1 MWKNDL
7 EFLDMV
13 QPLKISSS
21 SGFDRESFL
30 FGEEY
35 TDKQEEPIGFVRL
48 GLDLTPMQ
56 SKIRDHN
63 KKILTIS
70 SIISLV
76 TALIIF
82 LTVKRM
88 IQPLQAL
95 RSATKI
101 VASGAFDYQVKVK
114 TSDEI
119 GDLAKSFGEM
129 TEALKNSRKELLF
142 QAKLLQNAADLAIG
156 LDLEG
161 NLIYMNDAAK
171 KTFNY
176 YGDIDQRY
184 PFLHF
189 LPEKEHDGF
198 KRIIQIIIKSGE
210 WSGEVVALRNKTI
223 EFPFELAGVLHNE
236 ERGIPFAIIM
246 VGRDIT
252 EQRRLQKELKTHMED
267 LEKIVSERTRE
278 IRETYEKLKQTHSQL
293 LQH

>member
-1 MWKNDL
+1 
-7 EFLDMV
+7 MV

-129 TEALKNSRKELLF
+129 TEALKN
-142 QAKLLQNAADLAIG
+142 
-156 LDLEG
+156 
-161 NLIYMNDAAK
+161 
-171 KTFNY
+171 
-176 YGDIDQRY
+176 
-184 PFLHF
+184 
-189 LPEKEHDGF
+189 
-198 KRIIQIIIKSGE
+198 
-210 WSGEVVALRNKTI
+210 
-223 EFPFELAGVLHNE
+223 
-236 ERGIPFAIIM
+236 
-246 VGRDIT
+246 
-252 EQRRLQKELKTHMED
+252 
-267 LEKIVSERTRE
+267 
-278 IRETYEKLKQTHSQL
+278 
-293 LQH
+293 